1 MPEDSHKQAQSVT
14 TVDWA
19 LTRGAAVFLLAFGS
33 LPIASWIDGGLAD
46 PAYARRWIEWG
57 YGMAI
62 CVGVGIVTAVL
73 WRAPVSRL
81 GVALKSNA
89 HALSVGLGR
98 SPAAT
103 DAAVAILCGGVYLAV
118 AQMVFDGK
126 PLLIDELV
134 QVMQARMYA
143 AGRLF
148 LPTDAAPEFF
158 SVLHMVD
165 VGDRFYSQFPPGW
178 PAMLAV
184 GSVLDAEWMIGPICG
199 AVSVLVFARLL
210 RRMYGDGAPLTV
222 AGGAL
227 LFGLG
232 PFAAFQFASHMS
244 HGPLV
249 MWLLIGL
256 LALSRVFAADH
267 NSPTASRVW
276 ALAAGLAAGCA
287 FAVRPLDAVAFA
299 APAAA
304 WLFWCASKD
313 RRVRS
318 HVPAVVVGLAI
329 PAALVMWVN
338 VQTTG
343 SPTLFGYEVLWGSS
357 HGLGFHSA
365 PWGDA
370 HTPQRGLEL
379 LSLYVTRVNVYLF
392 ETPFPSLVPIV
403 VALAIAGRL
412 TAIERFLLVAT
423 GLHAMLYF
431 AYWHDGFYLG
441 PRFVMPWIPVLAL
454 FAVRLA
460 RHVARSGATPKL
472 RAGIG
477 GAVAAALVL
486 VALSGIPVRSTQYRA
501 GLASMRTD
509 YGAEAARA
517 GVTNAL
523 VFVRESWGAQ
533 LVARLWA
540 LGISRSATAA
550 LYSHVDAC
558 VLDHAVSAAE
568 RSPVRGKELEAS
580 LRELM
585 NDSLL
590 VRAST
595 VSPDTTE
602 RMIPGAV
609 YDSTCSARVM
619 ADRGGYAL
627 FPPFLLDRTS
637 GNIYARDFQD
647 RDSVLLNRYRDR
659 RAFVVRRE
667 GVDGTSPLVWIP
679 IAR

>member
-1 MPEDSHKQAQSVT
+1 VPEDSHRLAQPAA
-14 TVDWA
+14 TVDWV
-19 LTRGAAVFLLAFGS
+19 LTRGTAVFLFVFGS
-33 LPIASWIDGGLAD
+33 LPIAAWIAGGLAD
-46 PAYARRWIEWG
+46 PAYVRRWIEWG
-57 YGMAI
+57 YGIAI
-62 CVGVGIVTAVL
+62 CGGAGIVSALL
-73 WRAPVSRL
+73 WRAPVSRVDL
-81 GVALKSNA
+81 ALRNA
-89 HALSVGLGR
+89 ARALSVGLGR

-103 DAAVAILCGGVYLAV
+103 DATISILCGVVYLII
-118 AQMVFDGK
+118 AQLVFDGK

-148 LPTDAAPEFF
+148 LPTDTAPEFF

-184 GSVLDAEWMIGPICG
+184 GSLLDAEWMIGPVCG

-210 RRMYGDGAPLTV
+210 RRIYGNDAPLTV
-222 AGGAL
+222 AGGSL

-244 HGPLV
+244 HGPVV
-249 MWLLIGL
+249 MWLLVGL
-256 LALSRVFAADH
+256 LALSHVLTAAND
-267 NSPTASRVW
+267 SPTVTRTW
-276 ALAAGLAAGCA
+276 ALTAGLAAGGA

-299 APAAA
+299 VPAAL
-304 WLFWCASKD
+304 WLFWRASTD
-313 RRVRS
+313 RLVRS
-318 HVPAVVVGLAI
+318 HVAAVLVGLAV
-329 PAALVMWVN
+329 PTALVMWVN

-357 HGLGFHSA
+357 HGLGFHPA

-379 LSLYVTRVNVYLF
+379 LSLYVTRINVYLF
-392 ETPFPSLVPIV
+392 EAPFPSLIPIV
-403 VALAIAGRL
+403 AALAITGRL

-423 GLHAMLYF
+423 GLHSVLYF

-441 PRFVMPWIPVLAL
+441 PRFVTPWIPALIL

-460 RHVARSGATPKL
+460 GHVARPGVPAKL

-477 GAVAAALVL
+477 GAVVAGLVL
-486 VALSGIPVRSTQYRA
+486 VASLGIPVRATQYRA

-540 LGISRSATAA
+540 LGVTRSATAA

-568 RSPVRGKELEAS
+568 RSSVRGEALEAS

-585 NDSLL
+585 RDSLR

-602 RMIPGAV
+602 RMIPGTV
-609 YDSTCSARVM
+609 YDSTCSARVI
-619 ADRGGYAL
+619 ADRAGYAL

-637 GNIYARDFQD
+637 ENIYVRDFQD
-647 RDSVLLNRYRDR
+647 RDSVLLNRHPDR

-667 GVDGTSPLVWIP
+667 GVDGTSPLVWLP
-679 IAR
+679 ITR